1 MKIKNEA
8 VTTPAAVVQSDM
20 AGATVKV
27 NAKLAPNAEIDL
39 AAISAELTAKNKADA
54 ADAAEKALK
63 KAASAMKKADKK
75 SEADDKIA
83 AAKKAVV
90 FFKQLV
96 TEREGWEQNA
106 YKTSNDQLYALLQK
120 CYGFYNDMAGSTA
133 AAAGKRDG
141 LNRYIEQK
149 GYNFASATHTLT
161 KIVKCVFG
169 VDRRRVSAYG
179 IALRFALDSKV
190 AVQDLPAFIYDNGG
204 VEQMRLAKSTT
215 AMTVKQKAEVAQEAV
230 SANTL
235 AVVTS
240 ADFANTFDA
249 GKIGKHV
256 VLIGTWQQDGSVIAR
271 AVVQNDGVV
280 NAALASY
287 YSANKEA
294 VKGKKVEMTAANDDR
309 AAQEALEL
317 AVLEA

>member
-1 MKIKNEA
+1 MKIKNDA
-8 VTTPAAVVQSDM
+8 VTTPAAVVQNDM
-20 AGATVKV
+20 AGVTVKV

-39 AAISAELTAKNKADA
+39 AAISAELTAKNRADA
-54 ADAAEKALK
+54 ADAAEKAAK

-120 CYGFYNDMAGSTA
+120 CYGFYSDMAGSTA

-141 LNRYIEQK
+141 LNSYIEQK

-235 AVVTS
+235 AVVKS
-240 ADFANTFDA
+240 VDIARAFDA
-249 GKIGKHV
+249 GKTGKHV
-256 VLIGTWQQDGSVIAR
+256 VLIGTWQADGSVIAR

-287 YSANKEA
+287 YSANKA
-294 VKGKKVEMTAANDDR
+294 ATAGKKVETTAANDDS
-309 AAQEALEL
+309 AAQAALEL
-317 AVLEA
+317 ALQEA